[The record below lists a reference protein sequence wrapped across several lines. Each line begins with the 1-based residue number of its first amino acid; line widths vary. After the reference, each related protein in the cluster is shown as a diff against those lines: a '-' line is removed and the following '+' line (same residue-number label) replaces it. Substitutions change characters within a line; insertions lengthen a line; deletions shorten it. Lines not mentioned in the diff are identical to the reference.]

1 VVKEL
6 SMLGAK
12 MDKKLETLTDLKTQL
27 SKHLEN
33 DDTDHDLVLE
43 LSHKIAAFE
52 KDKVRFTVDAGVIDR
67 LGQELVARQ
76 ETAVSELVKN
86 SYDADATIVTLTFK
100 DSDSTG
106 GTLIIEDDG
115 DGMTRDEVVNGFMR
129 ISSTSKIHSPLSRKH
144 KRQRAGQKGIGR
156 FSVQRLGLG
165 LTIITQTSSSEE
177 ALKLDI
183 NWSDYQQDSNLLTIS
198 NQLVRIKKA
207 KHKGTILVISD
218 LRDKWSKAAIQR
230 VYRYVS
236 NIIQPFSLSEV
247 VELNED
253 DKEKLDPGFKAQ
265 FFKQSANNKPEIV
278 ADREVMVYDHALA
291 EIHGYIDSSGI
302 GIYTVDSKKLAIS
315 EIGEIGNDPDDI
327 KIPFTELSNV
337 RFKAYYYIYDSD
349 LISKIHS
356 TSIRKITE
364 REGGIKLYRNG
375 FRVLPYAEPGND
387 WLDLDRSVRRRT
399 ILPPHANGNFL
410 GFVQI
415 NDPENFFNETSSRE
429 GLIENEAFR
438 QLRNF
443 VHRTILTGVMK
454 VAAARNIKLTPSQK
468 RDSTGSFEEIGIR
481 IKNIAKTIEELERE
495 FEDEN
500 SGSKVKRKR
509 RTKKIKEAV
518 EELGALH
525 NSELKKTIKERSM
538 LRVLSS
544 VGLTVSQF
552 VHEIKHHIDHVKSD
566 ISYLIS
572 ELQGNT
578 QALERATILQSNF
591 QSFSDYT
598 SYFND
603 VVSQNIIRD
612 IRPQNMWKV
621 INNFVDTMSS
631 DAANAGIII
640 LSPKLN
646 KDWLYTKSMHPSE
659 WSSILFNFYSNSKKA
674 IQRAK
679 SEGKILIEC
688 GEENDLIYVEFS
700 DNGDGI
706 ELGTE
711 EKVFDEFYTTTSLDS
726 LEELDHNTEIL
737 GTGLGLKITK
747 DIIKGYRGNISVVS
761 AKNDFSTCI
770 RVEIGKATDK
780 ELNEHGL

>member
-1 VVKEL
+1 
-6 SMLGAK
+6 
-12 MDKKLETLTDLKTQL
+12 MDNNLETLIELKTQL
-27 SKHLEN
+27 SKHLESG
-33 DDTDHDLVLE
+33 DTDHNLILE

-86 SYDADATIVTLTFK
+86 AYDADATIVSLTFK
-100 DSDSTG
+100 DSDDLG

-115 DGMTRDEVVNGFMR
+115 DGMSRDELVNGFMR
-129 ISSTSKIHSPLSRKH
+129 ISSTSKIHNPLSRKY

-156 FSVQRLGLG
+156 FSVQRLGLD
-165 LTIITQTSSSEE
+165 LSIITQTSSSDE
-177 ALKLDI
+177 ALQLNI
-183 NWSDYQQDSNLLTIS
+183 NWSEYQQDSNLLTIS
-198 NQLVRIKKA
+198 NQLVRIKKV
-207 KHKGTILVISD
+207 KDKGTILVING

-236 NIIQPFSLSEV
+236 NIIQPFSLADI
-247 VELNED
+247 VELTRDE
-253 DKEKLDPGFKAQ
+253 KEEVDPGFKAK
-265 FFKQSANNKPEIV
+265 FFKQAGNSEPEIV
-278 ADREVMVYDHALA
+278 ADRDVMVYDHALA

-302 GIYTVDSKKLAIS
+302 GIYTVDSKKLAIND
-315 EIGEIGNDPDDI
+315 IGEIGNDPDDI
-327 KIPFTELSNV
+327 TIPFTALSNV
-337 RFKAYYYIYDSD
+337 RFKAFYYIYDSD
-349 LISKIHS
+349 LIPKIHS
-356 TSIRKITE
+356 TSIKKITE

-399 ILPPHANGNFL
+399 ILPPHSNSNFL
-410 GFVQI
+410 GFVEI
-415 NDPENFFNETSSRE
+415 NDPEKFFNETSSRE

-454 VAAARNIKLTPSQK
+454 VAAARNIKLTPSQR
-468 RDSTGSFEEIGIR
+468 RDNSGSFEEIGIR

-500 SGSKVKRKR
+500 SGSKTKRRR

-518 EELGALH
+518 EELDVLH
-525 NSELKKTIKERSM
+525 KSELKKTIKERSM

-552 VHEIKHHIDHVKSD
+552 VHEIKHHIDHVNSD

-572 ELQGNT
+572 ELEDNAE
-578 QALERATILQSNF
+578 ALERATILQSNF

-612 IRPQNMWKV
+612 IRPQNMRKV

-631 DAANAGIII
+631 DAAKAGINI
-640 LSPKLN
+640 LPPKLN

-679 SEGKILIEC
+679 AEGKILIEC
-688 GEENDLIYVEFS
+688 GEENDLIYIEFS

-706 ELGTE
+706 ELGAE
-711 EKVFDEFYTTTSLDS
+711 EKIFDESYTTTSLNS
-726 LEELDHNTEIL
+726 LDEVDQNTEIL

-761 AKNDFSTCI
+761 AKSEFSTCI
-770 RVEIGKATDK
+770 RVEVGKATDK
-780 ELNEHGL
+780 ELDEHGL